1 MSGGEA
7 SGSWPPRGIS
17 RLSSRAHLSQRVE
30 AGQRQVTG
38 DRLSTLMS
46 CICLADPGRGPV
58 RKQKET
64 GKAGSVREDD
74 AQGCPGAWTR
84 GPATR
89 ALPWSASA
97 SSNGTSKKK
106 PLLVFVYAS
115 ISVLSAHTQHLVFVD
130 ASLFFFIIFFIISVT
145 SNQFLHRRCIRD
157 GELSRR
163 SASPSR
169 TSPCLCD
176 QPRNERWTHYS
187 TAQPVVP
194 LCKDCLC
201 C

>member
-1 MSGGEA
+1 MGGGGRSVCCLAWSMSGGEA
-7 SGSWPPRGIS
+7 SGSWPPRGIN

-74 AQGCPGAWTR
+74 AQGWPGAWTR

-106 PLLVFVYAS
+106 PFWFSFTL
-115 ISVLSAHTQHLVFVD
+115 
-130 ASLFFFIIFFIISVT
+130 
-145 SNQFLHRRCIRD
+145 
-157 GELSRR
+157 
-163 SASPSR
+163 PSR
-169 TSPCLCD
+169 FSQHTHNISSSSTHLCSFSSSSSSSVSPAINFYIAD
-176 QPRNERWTHYS
+176 AYATGS
-187 TAQPVVP
+187 
-194 LCKDCLC
+194 
-201 C
+201 